1 MMSISAASNLY
12 NGSMES
18 VKGKENEKCYSSFVP
33 EAVILASKD
42 ASYRKGY

>member
-1 MMSISAASNLY
+1 MMSISATSNLY

-18 VKGKENEKCYSSFVP
+18 VKGRENEKCYSSFVP
-33 EAVILASKD
+33 EAVILAGEY